1 MRDYERFLESEKF
14 MEQLLRPVY
23 GMYWM
28 KVKREHIFFP
38 ILRNAAKAKTHL
50 ERDILLS
57 QITDLMKDMAGY
69 ESVLQL
75 VNSRKELQPR
85 EKIAQE
91 MKDAGAWDDELESFE
106 APEDIDYR
114 NLTSEIEPKKQES

>member
-1 MRDYERFLESEKF
+1 MYNLNMRDIERFIETEKF

-28 KVKREHIFFP
+28 KVKQERIFFP

-57 QITDLMKDMAGY
+57 QITDLMKDMKGY

-75 VNSRKELQPR
+75 VYNRQMSILDSERQTTHHKVQCSTPATGTALIELTF
-85 EKIAQE
+85 I
-91 MKDAGAWDDELESFE
+91 
-106 APEDIDYR
+106 
-114 NLTSEIEPKKQES
+114 

>member
-57 QITDLMKDMAGY
+57 QITDLMKNMAGY

-75 VNSRKELQPR
+75 VNSRKEP
-85 EKIAQE
+85 ITVT
-91 MKDAGAWDDELESFE
+91 LESKRQTKHHIQFTV
-106 APEDIDYR
+106 PT
-114 NLTSEIEPKKQES
+114 TSTASKQLAFM